1 MLSLQRSIVEDHWK
15 KTSPRMAKAVSVME
29 GVEHWRLDERKEV
42 DEALKELVK
51 SMNKTSRD
59 AIAQNSQSI
68 IYVMA
73 YLSSGKSLRMMNWF
87 DEKFPSGLTVEITDD
102 AKNDPDSAH
111 ARLLLDRLQTIKSLS
126 LMTKVFAPNRSR
138 LILEILKSQKN

>member
-59 AIAQNSQSI
+59 AIAENSQSI